1 MSSVAGAGVVWLTLT
16 TPTCPDRSHR
26 GPPLSVGQM
35 SVNSL
40 AKRLR
45 LSAFSKDSKL
55 SGELAEGRTDVPEY
69 VKAAAGVQDVKV
81 TLVKSS
87 TSIPS
92 LSLRKRH

>member
-1 MSSVAGAGVVWLTLT
+1 MT
-16 TPTCPDRSHR
+16 
-26 GPPLSVGQM
+26 
-35 SVNSL
+35 VNSL

-55 SGELAEGRTDVPEY
+55 SGELSEGRTDVPEY

-87 TSIPS
+87 TSIP
-92 LSLRKRH
+92 LPFAPKRY

>member
-1 MSSVAGAGVVWLTLT
+1 MA
-16 TPTCPDRSHR
+16 
-26 GPPLSVGQM
+26 
-35 SVNSL
+35 VNSL
-40 AKRLR
+40 AKRIG

-55 SGELAEGRTDVPEY
+55 SGELAEGRTDLPEY

-92 LSLRKRH
+92 LWFRKRY